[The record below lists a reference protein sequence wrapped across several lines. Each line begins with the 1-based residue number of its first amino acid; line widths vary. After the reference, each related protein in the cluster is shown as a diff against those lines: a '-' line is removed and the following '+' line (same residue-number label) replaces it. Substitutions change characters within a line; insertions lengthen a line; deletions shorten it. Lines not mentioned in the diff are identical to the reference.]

1 MSGGVSVVTLQAEQ
15 WRTICR
21 AVFLA
26 AGATEINAAR
36 VTEALVDSNLV
47 GHDSHGVIRVI
58 QYLQAIEAG
67 HVDPAAEPEVVQET
81 AVTSLIDGKW
91 TFGQVSAG
99 LAMKKAIEK
108 GKQQGIALSALI
120 RGYHIG
126 RLGEY
131 SEMAYNAGMIGMVI
145 AGGFG
150 GSVGA
155 SGAGVA
161 PYGGAKPTFGTNPI
175 SFGIPAGTE
184 PPVLVDFASS
194 AVAAGK
200 IALARAKGTPLPSGW
215 IVDKDGN
222 PSTDAEDFYNG
233 GALLTFGSHKGY
245 GLAVAIE
252 LLGQALT
259 GGDDIDEAPRGG
271 GTYTRS
277 GSIFVAIDPGIFRP
291 LQRFTAAVDATVE
304 KIKAVPPAAGFD
316 EVLLPGEPE
325 QRSRARRLVE
335 GISLPDNSW
344 ETLKQLAS
352 GYGVD
357 VAALVS

>member
-1 MSGGVSVVTLQAEQ
+1 MVTFQAEQ
-15 WRTICR
+15 WQRVCRT
-21 AVFLA
+21 VFLA
-26 AGATEINAAR
+26 AGATEANATR

-67 HVDPAAEPEVVQET
+67 HMDPAAEPEVVKET
-81 AVTSLIDGKW
+81 AVTSLVDGKW
-91 TFGQVSAG
+91 TFGQVSAE
-99 LAMKKAIEK
+99 LAMRKAIEHAR
-108 GKQQGIALSALI
+108 QQGIAISGLI
-120 RGYHIG
+120 HGYHIG

-131 SEMAYNAGMIGMVI
+131 SEMAHSAGIIGMVM

-150 GSVGA
+150 GTGGA
-155 SGAGVA
+155 SATGVA
-161 PYGGAKPTFGTNPI
+161 PYGGARPAFGTNPV
-175 SFGIPAGTE
+175 SFGIPAGKE
-184 PPVLVDFASS
+184 PPVMVDFASS

-200 IALARAKGTPLPSGW
+200 IALARAKGAPLPPGW
-215 IVDKDGN
+215 IVDKDGR

-233 GALLTFGSHKGY
+233 GALLTFGGHKGY

-259 GGDDIDEAPRGG
+259 GGDDIAETQRGG

-291 LQRFTAAVDATVE
+291 AQQFTAAVDATVE
-304 KIKAVPPAAGFD
+304 RIKAVPPAVGFD

-335 GISLPDNSW
+335 GISLPDSSW
-344 ETLKQLAS
+344 ETLVKLAS
-352 GYGVD
+352 KYGVD

>member
-1 MSGGVSVVTLQAEQ
+1 MVTLQADQ
-15 WRTICR
+15 WRRICR

-26 AGATEINAAR
+26 AGATETNATR

-47 GHDSHGVIRVI
+47 GHNSHGVIRVI
-58 QYLQAIEAG
+58 QYLQSIEAG
-67 HVDPAAEPEVVQET
+67 HVDPSAEPAVVKET
-81 AVTSLIDGKW
+81 TVTSLVDGKW

-99 LAMKKAIEK
+99 LAMRKAIEK
-108 GKQQGIALSALI
+108 GRQHGIAMCGLI
-120 RGYHIG
+120 HAYHIG

-131 SEMAYNAGMIGMVI
+131 SEMAHDAGMIGMVM

-150 GSVGA
+150 GTGGA
-155 SGAGVA
+155 SATGVA
-161 PYGGAKPTFGTNPI
+161 PYGGAKPAFGTNPI
-175 SFGIPAGTE
+175 SFGIPAGKE
-184 PPVLVDFASS
+184 PPVMVDFASS

-215 IVDKDGN
+215 IVDKEGR
-222 PSTDAEDFYNG
+222 PSTEAEDFYNG
-233 GALLTFGSHKGY
+233 GALLTFGGHKGY
-245 GLAVAIE
+245 GLAMAIE

-259 GGDDIDEAPRGG
+259 GADDIGETPRGG

-277 GSIFVAIDPGIFRP
+277 GSVFVAINPGIFRP
-291 LQRFTAAVDATVE
+291 AQQFTAAVDATVE
-304 KIKAVPPAAGFD
+304 KIKAVPPAVGFD

-344 ETLKQLAS
+344 ETLKQLTS

-357 VAALVS
+357 VAALVN

>member
-1 MSGGVSVVTLQAEQ
+1 MVTFRAEQ
-15 WRTICR
+15 WRTVCR

-26 AGATEINAAR
+26 AGATESNAAR

-58 QYLQAIEAG
+58 QYLRSIEAG
-67 HVDPAAEPEVVQET
+67 HVDPAAEPEVVKET
-81 AVTSLIDGKW
+81 AVTSLVDGKW

-99 LAMKKAIEK
+99 LAMRKAIEK
-108 GKQQGIALSALI
+108 GRQHGIAMSGLI
-120 RGYHIG
+120 HAYHIG

-131 SEMAYNAGMIGMVI
+131 SEMAHDAGMIGMVV

-150 GSVGA
+150 GTGGA
-155 SGAGVA
+155 SATGVA
-161 PYGGAKPTFGTNPI
+161 PYGGAKPAFGTNPI
-175 SFGIPAGTE
+175 SFGIPAGKE
-184 PPVLVDFASS
+184 PPVMVDFASS

-200 IALARAKGTPLPSGW
+200 IALARAKGTPLPPGW
-215 IVDKDGN
+215 IVDRDGS
-222 PSTDAEDFYNG
+222 PSTEAEDFYNG
-233 GALLTFGSHKGY
+233 GALLTFGGHKGY

-259 GGDDIDEAPRGG
+259 GADDIGETPRGG

-277 GSIFVAIDPGIFRP
+277 GSVFVAIDPGVFRP
-291 LQRFTAAVDATVE
+291 ASQFTAAVDATVE
-304 KIKAVPPAAGFD
+304 KIKAVPPAVGFD

-352 GYGVD
+352 RYGVD
-357 VAALVS
+357 VTSLVS